1 MLFFETLVIEDS
13 SNLIGQESLIYNLWS
28 TVSSD
33 MFVSEKKKLYG
44 LSF

>member
-13 SNLIGQESLIYNLWS
+13 SNLIGQESLILWS
-28 TVSSD
+28 RVSSD
-33 MFVSEKKKLYG
+33 MFVSENKKLYG

>member
-28 TVSSD
+28 RVSSD
-33 MFVSEKKKLYG
+33 MFVSENKKLYG